1 MMSILETRKQQKP
14 NQQDKHV
21 IMSEVKS
28 LRFNDSDLETWV
40 DEHVQKGELNS
51 LMNHLLQ
58 RYRQEQEQEYIEV
71 LQDAKIDREITIFQG
86 VIFIS
91 IAAFL
96 LIFSLSK
103 IYDVLS
109 IIATYLG
116 VLGGVLICIY
126 VIISTLRHKEGNVS
140 SGGG

>member
-1 MMSILETRKQQKP
+1 
-14 NQQDKHV
+14 
-21 IMSEVKS
+21 MSEVKS
-28 LRFNDSDLETWV
+28 LRFNDPELEAWV

-58 RYRQEQEQEYIEV
+58 RYRQEQEQEYVE
-71 LQDAKIDREITIFQG
+71 LEREEKLDWKITIFQG
-86 VIFIS
+86 IVFIS

-126 VIISTLRHKEGNVS
+126 VIISTLKHKEPDIT
-140 SGGG
+140 SGGNQ